1 VTAIWA
7 LCGLLA
13 QAAPTPDPAA
23 SSTVAAPPAAA
34 APAVAPPAAAP
45 PPAVAPPPPR
55 PAPPPRAPL
64 PPSVTTP
71 FRLSLTFVHVL
82 REDGELASPNIA
94 TNAVGIDMAFPSNSY
109 VRNHLGL
116 AHQWESA
123 PGYSARG
130 FRIDLISLGYPI
142 PLVESTLRLDL
153 EPILTVLRGEV
164 MFVDGG
170 QRLLRVESG
179 FSLELSATV
188 RHWFLTLQMF
198 GIDFRYWIYTSAR
211 SLTGFSRVFPLR
223 VAIGHEF

>member
-1 VTAIWA
+1 VTSIVA
-7 LCGLLA
+7 LGWLLA
-13 QAAPTPDPAA
+13 QAATTPAD
-23 SSTVAAPPAAA
+23 AAA
-34 APAVAPPAAAP
+34 TPSPPAAP
-45 PPAVAPPPPR
+45 PPAAVPAPR
-55 PAPPPRAPL
+55 PAPPL
-64 PPSVTTP
+64 PPAMATP

-82 REDGELASPNIA
+82 REDGELARPNIA
-94 TNAVGIDMAFPSNSY
+94 TNAIGIDMAFPSNSY

-130 FRIDLISLGYPI
+130 FRIDLVSLGYPI
-142 PLVESTLRLDL
+142 PLIESTLRLDL
-153 EPILTVLRGEV
+153 EPILTVLRGEI

-198 GIDFRYWIYTSAR
+198 GIDFRYWIYGSDR
-211 SLTGFSRVFPLR
+211 SVTGFSRVFPLR